1 MSNLTTIVGSS
12 NLTQA
17 ALTKN
22 KEWNIKISSLE
33 EGSLTDVVLNEFE
46 AMCYN
51 VAYEIRLQQAL
62 EENLLCPF
70 HYFGITG
77 ISIGGN
83 DLDDNTD
90 FKYLEYD
97 QRVNH
102 ILTTIDPIRIFDN
115 NSLG

>member
-51 VAYEIRLQQAL
+51 VI
-62 EENLLCPF
+62 
-70 HYFGITG
+70 
-77 ISIGGN
+77 
-83 DLDDNTD
+83 
-90 FKYLEYD
+90 
-97 QRVNH
+97 
-102 ILTTIDPIRIFDN
+102 
-115 NSLG
+115 